1 MPVPDLFRDGLARGW
16 KTHDGSVLSQD
27 LTLETDIAIIGSGA
41 GGATSA
47 ERLSAAGYRVLLIE
61 EGPLQT
67 SSDFKML
74 EHQAYARLYQE
85 GIGRMSKD
93 GAITILQ
100 GRAVGGTTLINWTS
114 SFRTPEPT
122 LRHWAAEHGVVGL
135 GADDLTPWFE
145 HIEQRLN
152 IAPWPVPPNANN
164 DVLRRGCTA
173 LDLDWKVIPRN
184 VRGCGNLG
192 YCGMGCPLNAKQS
205 MLVTSI
211 PATLERGGELLYLA
225 RAERFEH
232 DGQRI
237 RELHCT
243 ALDPRCVTPTGR
255 RIRVRARH
263 YLLAGGGI
271 NSPALLMRS
280 DAPDPHRR
288 LGKRTF
294 LHLVNFSAAR
304 FADAVNPFY
313 GAPQSIYS
321 DHFQWRGGV
330 TGPMGYKLEVPP
342 LHPALAA
349 TLLGGFG
356 EDNAGRMTELP
367 HTHVMLALLRDG
379 FHPDSSGGS
388 VQLRGD
394 GSPVLDY
401 PLSPYAWDG
410 VRRAFHSMAEIQF
423 AAGAEHVL
431 PLHAAARPAKTLTEA
446 KAMID
451 GLPLELFLTRLGSA
465 HVMGGCAFGED
476 PRQSVCDSLGR
487 HHQLENLSIHD
498 GSLFPTSIGANPQLS
513 VYAISARLSQQLAER
528 LKNSA
533 MTTAGGAVYSPLGR

>member
-1 MPVPDLFRDGLARGW
+1 MPVPDLFREGLARGW
-16 KTHDGSVLSQD
+16 KTHDGSALSDD

-47 ERLSAAGYRVLLIE
+47 ELLSAAGYRVLLIE
-61 EGPLQT
+61 EGPLKT
-67 SSDFKML
+67 SSDFNML
-74 EHQAYARLYQE
+74 EHQAYASLYQE

-122 LRHWAAEHGVVGL
+122 LQHWASEHAVIGH
-135 GADDLTPWFE
+135 GADDLAPWFE
-145 HIEQRLN
+145 HMEQRLG
-152 IAPWPVPPNANN
+152 ITPWQLPPNANN
-164 DVLRRGCTA
+164 DVLRRGCAA
-173 LDLDWKVIPRN
+173 LRLDWKVIPRN
-184 VRGCGNLG
+184 VRGCWNLG
-192 YCGMGCPLNAKQS
+192 YCGMGCPVNAKQS

-225 RAERFEH
+225 RAERLEH

-237 RELHCT
+237 AELHCV
-243 ALDPRCVTPTGR
+243 AMDPQCVAPTGR

-271 NSPALLMRS
+271 NSPALLLRS
-280 DAPDPHRR
+280 KAPDPHER

-304 FADAVNPFY
+304 FAEPVNPFY

-321 DHFQWRGGV
+321 DHYQWRGGV
-330 TGPMGYKLEVPP
+330 SGPMGYKLEVPP

-356 EDNAGRMTELP
+356 TDNALRMADLP

-379 FHPDSSGGS
+379 FHPQSVGGT
-388 VQLRGD
+388 VHLRGD
-394 GSPVLDY
+394 GTPVLDY
-401 PLSPYAWDG
+401 GVSAYAWDG
-410 VRRAFHSMAEIQF
+410 VRRAFHSMAEIQL
-423 AAGAEHVL
+423 AAGADAVL
-431 PLHAAARPAKTLTEA
+431 PLHASARPVKTLGEA
-446 KAMID
+446 RQMID
-451 GLPLELFLTRLGSA
+451 GLSLELFLTRLGSA
-465 HVMGGCAFGED
+465 HVMGGCAMGED
-476 PRQSVCDSLGR
+476 PGQSVCDSLGR

-513 VYAISARLSQQLAER
+513 VYAISARLSHLLAER
-528 LKNSA
+528 LKTPA
-533 MTTAGGAVYSPLGR
+533 